1 MRDRLLLILLNA
13 DQLPFPH
20 KNAPNLGVVRLGAKF
35 SPINGTEVE
44 HIGEWTKYLPL
55 TAFVFNLEGSAA
67 PQTIIGESE
76 SNLKLI

>member
-1 MRDRLLLILLNA
+1 MPLT
-13 DQLPFPH
+13 
-20 KNAPNLGVVRLGAKF
+20 LGVVRSGAKF
-35 SPINGTEVE
+35 SPIIGTEVA
-44 HIGEWTKYLPL
+44 HRRTWTKYLPL